1 MGPHD
6 HQDEDDMGEMFSE
19 ESLSRSNSV
28 DYLSLQPLDDG
39 TVEERF
45 RVDRR
50 KLEAMILGK
59 NKS

>member
-6 HQDEDDMGEMFSE
+6 HLNEEENGELCSE
-19 ESLSRSNSV
+19 ESLSRSDSV
-28 DYLSLQPLDDG
+28 DQLTIHLLEDG
-39 TVEERF
+39 SVEERF

-59 NKS
+59 